1 MKRDLNLE
9 SWKVFAAVARTGSI
23 TETSAELEMDAPS
36 ISRIVSGLEKSL
48 GGISLFDRSSAP
60 LTLTDNGRFA
70 LEYATKMITL
80 HDQLVTGLA
89 ANTDAMSG
97 VLRVGVPPALLQ
109 GFLMPFFVSFGRRY
123 PEIQLEVSEYLGG
136 IPIDFSYPA
145 GSLDVV
151 MSYGP
156 DPTHSNFV
164 QIRYG
169 DAGFICCAS
178 PTYIA
183 RYGMPK
189 TPEDLADHVGIRFK
203 SPLRLGT
210 VGQQLMRGSEHRA
223 VRLSGI
229 SSSVRHSPRSP
240 RR

>member
-48 GGISLFDRSSAP
+48 GGISLFDRSSLP

-89 ANTDAMSG
+89 ANTDAMAG
-97 VLRVGVPPALLQ
+97 VLRGGVPPALLQ

-210 VGQQLMRGSEHRA
+210 VGQQLTRGASTARCA
-223 VRLSGI
+223 LSGI
-229 SSSVRHSPRSP
+229 SSSVPPSPRSP

>member
-48 GGISLFDRSSAP
+48 GGISLFDRSSLP

-97 VLRVGVPPALLQ
+97 GAPGQRAARAPSGVPDAVFCL
-109 GFLMPFFVSFGRRY
+109 
-123 PEIQLEVSEYLGG
+123 
-136 IPIDFSYPA
+136 
-145 GSLDVV
+145 
-151 MSYGP
+151 
-156 DPTHSNFV
+156 
-164 QIRYG
+164 IRPPVPG
-169 DAGFICCAS
+169 DSA
-178 PTYIA
+178 
-183 RYGMPK
+183 
-189 TPEDLADHVGIRFK
+189 
-203 SPLRLGT
+203 
-210 VGQQLMRGSEHRA
+210 
-223 VRLSGI
+223 
-229 SSSVRHSPRSP
+229 
-240 RR
+240 

>member
-48 GGISLFDRSSAP
+48 GGISLFDRSSLP

-136 IPIDFSYPA
+136 IPRGVA
-145 GSLDVV
+145 RCRDVIRP
-151 MSYGP
+151 GPHALELRP
-156 DPTHSNFV
+156 DPVRRRRIHLLRVTHLH
-164 QIRYG
+164 R
-169 DAGFICCAS
+169 
-178 PTYIA
+178 
-183 RYGMPK
+183 
-189 TPEDLADHVGIRFK
+189 
-203 SPLRLGT
+203 PLRNA
-210 VGQQLMRGSEHRA
+210 EDA
-223 VRLSGI
+223 
-229 SSSVRHSPRSP
+229 
-240 RR
+240 